1 MVINPSQILDMLFA
15 LPAEKQEA
23 VQQYIEKLINEWDPD
38 FVKLTPAEKEEIEAI
53 QKENDYVNLKDIN
66 WDEDED

>member
-1 MVINPSQILDMLFA
+1 MVMNPDYILDMLFA

-23 VQQYIEKLINEWDPD
+23 VKQYIEKLIHEWDPD
-38 FVKLTPAEKEEIEAI
+38 FVKLTPAEAEEIKAI
-53 QKENDYVNLKDIN
+53 QEENDYINIKDIK